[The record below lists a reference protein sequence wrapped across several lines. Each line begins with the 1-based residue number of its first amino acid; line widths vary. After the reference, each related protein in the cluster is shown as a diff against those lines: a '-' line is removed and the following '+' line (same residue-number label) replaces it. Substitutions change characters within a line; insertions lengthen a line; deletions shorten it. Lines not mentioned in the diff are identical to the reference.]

1 MARFIHTADWQIGK
15 PYRRIKDE
23 QKRFK
28 LRQERLTA
36 ISRIREVSRKEKS
49 QFVLIAGDLFDSPT
63 PSNSCITEVLEAIGE
78 MNIGG
83 NFHISHST
91 VLGGAEKIEI
101 FIYGTDSTLKISE
114 DINCTTPQSFNTV
127 KLKLETLKKGTNKWK
142 ILKPKKN

>member
-1 MARFIHTADWQIGK
+1 MS
-15 PYRRIKDE
+15 E
-23 QKRFK
+23 
-28 LRQERLTA
+28 
-36 ISRIREVSRKEKS
+36 ISIP
-49 QFVLIAGDLFDSPT
+49 DH
-63 PSNSCITEVLEAIGE
+63 LEAIGE

-142 ILKPKKN
+142 ILKPKKTNVGKWRVEEEFINAIKGKEKITHTTFSDGIKYMQFTDALKISSDLNKKVFLPL